1 MASATPFT
9 LCSRALV
16 RVGANPISSFDDGTA
31 ESTAAGNEYEL
42 AIETALSEHRW
53 NFATTRAELVPNGTA
68 PEARWAYAYNLPG
81 ECLTVRAAFA
91 ADGRTP
97 IAYGLAQGTLET
109 DAAEAIVVEF
119 LYRAPES
126 LWPPYFGEY
135 MFLKLASSFAMSI
148 ARNRDFSELL
158 EKLARDQLVK
168 AKRADAQAHTTRRM
182 PRGRLLRQ
190 RAGPMV
196 EARR

>member
-1 MASATPFT
+1 MATVVTPFA

-53 NFATTRAELVPNGTA
+53 NFATTRAELVPNGA
-68 PEARWAYAYNLPG
+68 QPEARWAYAYDLPG

-91 ADGRTP
+91 SNGKTP
-97 IAYGLAQGTLET
+97 IAYGLAEGALET
-109 DAAEAIVVEF
+109 DAAESIVVEF
-119 LYRAPES
+119 SYRAPES

-135 MFLKLASSFAMSI
+135 IFLKLAASFAMSI
-148 ARNRDFSELL
+148 ARNGDFSERL
-158 EKLARDQLVK
+158 EKMAERQFAK

-182 PRGRLLRQ
+182 PPGRL
-190 RAGPMV
+190 
-196 EARR
+196 RRSRR